1 MQNEWL
7 VDANSGEHGK
17 VEGVR
22 VCYTPSLFAGDF
34 AGVRCCDF
42 AGVRYCAR
50 SGVGV
55 TS

>member
-1 MQNEWL
+1 MSGWL
-7 VDANSGEHGK
+7 TNKFVCTEKLRGF
-17 VEGVR
+17 